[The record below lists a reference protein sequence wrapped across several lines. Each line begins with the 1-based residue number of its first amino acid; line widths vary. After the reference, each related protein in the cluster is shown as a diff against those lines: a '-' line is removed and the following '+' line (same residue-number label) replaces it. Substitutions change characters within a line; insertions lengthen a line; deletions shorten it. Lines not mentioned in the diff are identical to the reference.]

1 MLRNNIKAINS
12 NAQIIYELAN
22 GTIDT
27 MNPEEELPFD
37 INKEHLDIQE
47 NEYYLNTLKK

>member
-27 MNPEEELPFD
+27 MNPEEELPL
-37 INKEHLDIQE
+37 ILIKNI
-47 NEYYLNTLKK
+47 